1 MIGYPNLTSMHSK
14 RSLAVPVLLVA
25 VLVFALGCSSGND
38 GNSGGNSAE
47 STERTTVDHQYGST
61 VVEGTPKR
69 VVTLTGATAWSDSLI
84 KLDVPITAE
93 FVSAGYSGP
102 GNRFAWTPPH
112 ESTVIPVDVGA
123 SPDVAEVAK
132 LDPDLILAG
141 YLPDRA
147 AYDILSKIAP
157 TIPVMSTETVNDTWQ
172 QVLSTAGT
180 IFGKEDQA
188 SEAQTEVDE
197 KIEAI
202 KKKFPAVQGK
212 TATFGQLT
220 PERQFGVVTSDKD
233 PSAKL
238 LAELGLRLDPRVTT
252 LSDNGQR
259 VIVSSERVDLLGS
272 DLLIFWPLV
281 GGSEVFATIPGWD
294 SLPAVRSGATV
305 FLTNDTASA
314 FGTPTVYSVPW
325 AVDALEPALSKLTA

>member
-1 MIGYPNLTSMHSK
+1 MIGYPNLTSMHPK
-14 RSLAVPVLLVA
+14 RYLAAPFLLVA

-38 GNSGGNSAE
+38 GNSGKNSTE
-47 STERTTVDHQYGST
+47 STGSTTVDHQYGST
-61 VVEGTPKR
+61 VVEGTPER

-84 KLDVPITAE
+84 RLDVPITAE
-93 FVSAGYSGP
+93 FVSTGYSGP

-123 SPDVAEVAK
+123 SPGVAEIAK

-147 AYDILSKIAP
+147 AYDILAKIAP

-172 QVLSTAGT
+172 QVLSTAGK
-180 IFGKEDQA
+180 IFDKEEQA
-188 SEAQTEVDE
+188 AEAQTEVE
-197 KIEAI
+197 AKIDAV
-202 KKKFPAVQGK
+202 KKKYPAAQGK

-220 PERQFGVVTSDKD
+220 PERQFGVVTSDND

-238 LAELGLRLDPRVTT
+238 LAEVGLRLDPAVTG

-259 VIVSSERVDLLGS
+259 VVVSSERVDLLGS

-281 GGSEVFATIPGWD
+281 GGPEVFGTIPGWD
-294 SLPAVRSGATV
+294 SLTAVRSGATV

-314 FGTPTVYSVPW
+314 FGSPTVYSVPW
-325 AVDALEPALSKLTA
+325 AVDALEPALAKLTT

>member
-1 MIGYPNLTSMHSK
+1 MVGYPNLTTMQPK
-14 RSLAVPVLLVA
+14 RYLAVPFMLIA
-25 VLVFALGCSSGND
+25 VLVFALGCSSGDD
-38 GNSGGNSAE
+38 GNSGTDSAE
-47 STERTTVDHQYGST
+47 ATATTTVDHQYGST
-61 VVEGTPKR
+61 VIDGVPKR

-102 GNRFAWTPPH
+102 DNRFAWTPPH

-123 SPDVAEVAK
+123 SPGVAEVAK
-132 LDPDLILAG
+132 FEPDLILAG

-147 AYDILSKIAP
+147 AYDVLAKVAP

-172 QVLSTAGT
+172 QVLSTAGK
-180 IFGKEDQA
+180 IFDKEDQA
-188 SEAQTEVDE
+188 SQAQTEVEE
-197 KIEAI
+197 KIDAI
-202 KKKFPAVQGK
+202 KKKYPAAQDK

-220 PERQFGVVTSDKD
+220 PERQFGVVTSDND

-238 LAELGLRLDPRVTT
+238 LAEVGLRLDPAVTG

-259 VIVSSERVDLLGS
+259 VVVSSERVDLLGS

-281 GGSEVFATIPGWD
+281 GGPEVFGTIPGWD

-325 AVDALEPALSKLTA
+325 AVDALEPALAKIAV